1 MGMVGTR
8 CEGYINNV
16 KQEECPINPP
26 SGQLH
31 IAQKKEMG
39 GVDQEAQNQSRRNQ
53 EKKKVGYRSINTWRS
68 ECPSRRGSKRNK
80 KKQKKKWRHGA
91 PGQEQ
96 VGALREWTE
105 RQTELLGVVRRREN
119 LGNGPRSSVQYP
131 HCLAEDTHRG
141 FRCACCGAPG
151 HPG

>member
-39 GVDQEAQNQSRRNQ
+39 GVDREAQNQSRRN
-53 EKKKVGYRSINTWRS
+53 
-68 ECPSRRGSKRNK
+68 
-80 KKQKKKWRHGA
+80 
-91 PGQEQ
+91 
-96 VGALREWTE
+96 
-105 RQTELLGVVRRREN
+105 
-119 LGNGPRSSVQYP
+119 
-131 HCLAEDTHRG
+131 
-141 FRCACCGAPG
+141 
-151 HPG
+151 